1 MALSDLKCR
10 RAKCPENRKQIKL
23 TDGKGMHLLVNK
35 SGKYWRMDYRH
46 ADKRKTMALGV
57 YPETGLADARA
68 KRDAARKVLRDGR
81 DPGKERQIQQEN
93 SFEAIAAEWMTIRK
107 LELAESTT
115 RLTAMRLKNDI
126 NPAIGHLPVSK
137 VRASDVLAMLQGIC
151 DRGAAE
157 TAHRCRSITGQI
169 LRYAI
174 VTNRAESDPTP
185 ALRGAIRRPEGK
197 RMATMLDPVEIGKM
211 LRGMRAYTGT
221 PVVRIAL
228 QLIVLLFVRPGNL
241 RYAEWPEINWKKSE
255 WRIPA
260 HKMKIKNR
268 GDHIVALSTQAIELL
283 RELQPITGHGVLIFP
298 GVRSPLKPISEN
310 TLNHALRYIGIEK
323 GAQVAHGFRAMAR
336 TLLAE
341 EGWNPE
347 YIESQLA
354 HAKQSKVIAAYD
366 RAKYLKERREM
377 MQAWSDYLEKLRTDT
392 QQ

>member
-10 RAKCPENRKQIKL
+10 RAKLPEGKKQIKL
-23 TDGKGMHLLVNK
+23 TDGKGMHLLINK

-46 ADKRKTMALGV
+46 ADKRKTIALGV
-57 YPETGLADARA
+57 YPEIGLSEARD
-68 KRDAARKVLRDGR
+68 KRDEARKSLRDGR
-81 DPGKERQIQQEN
+81 DPSKERQIQQNN

-115 RLTAMRLKNDI
+115 RLTEMRLKNDI
-126 NPAIGHLPVSK
+126 NPHLGAMPVNS
-137 VRASDVLAMLQGIC
+137 VRASDILAMLQNIC
-151 DRGAAE
+151 DRGAEE
-157 TAHRCRSITGQI
+157 TAHRCRSIVGQI

-174 VTNRAESDPTP
+174 VTNRSESDPTP
-185 ALRGAIRRPEGK
+185 ALRGAIRRPEA
-197 RMATMLDPVEIGKM
+197 RPMPTTLDPIEIGKM
-211 LRGMRAYTGT
+211 LRGMRDYTGT

-228 QLIVLLFVRPGNL
+228 QLIALLFVRPGNL
-241 RYAEWPEINWKKSE
+241 RFAEWTEINWKKSE

-260 HKMKIKNR
+260 HKMKIKNK
-268 GDHIVALSTQAIELL
+268 GDHIVALSIQAIDLL
-283 RELQPITGHGVLIFP
+283 RELQAITGHGALIFP
-298 GVRSPLKPISEN
+298 GIRSPLKPISEN
-310 TLNHALRYIGIEK
+310 TLNHALRYIGIAK
-323 GAQVAHGFRAMAR
+323 GKQVAHGFRAMAR

-377 MQAWSDYLEKLRTDT
+377 MQAWADYLDDLKAG
-392 QQ
+392 